1 MAWLQLRGVR
11 RCFGQA
17 EVLSG
22 IDLSLGADEM
32 LVVLGPTG
40 AGKTT
45 LLRVVAGLDA
55 PDAGRVEMGGD
66 EVTHWPPAD
75 RDVAFVFQHFALY
88 PDWSVRR
95 NLEFPLKAPRR
106 SLPSDELDHRVG
118 WVAELLQIDVCSTD
132 RPPACPEGRC
142 SGWPLGRRLCG
153 GHGCFCSTS
162 R

>member
-1 MAWLQLRGVR
+1 MSWLQLKEVTR
-11 RCFGQA
+11 RFGKA

-45 LLRVVAGLDA
+45 LLRIVAGLDA
-55 PDAGRVEMGGD
+55 PDVGRVEMD
-66 EVTHWPPAD
+66 DEEVTHWPPAD
-75 RDVAFVFQHFALY
+75 RDIAFVFQHFALY

-106 SLPSDELDHRVG
+106 QMASDEIDQRVG
-118 WVAELLQIDVCSTD
+118 WAAELLKIERLLD
-132 RPPACPEGRC
+132 RPRPACRVGRC

-153 GHGCFCSTS
+153 GHGCFFLTS
-162 R
+162 H